1 MLDGAGKL
9 NTDQHARYP
18 YADSIRFDF
27 TGKTF
32 LVVGASSG
40 IGRELALNLS
50 RAGAEVVVAARRI
63 GSLEVLASEIQGE
76 GGRAQAFALDIVDG
90 DSVSAAIQK
99 FTALDGVVNAA
110 GTNIPK
116 PLAELTSED
125 ILTVVNL
132 NLTAAIQL
140 TQAAVIRM
148 RQLKQTGSL
157 VHISSQMGH
166 VGAANRSVYCASK
179 HGLEGM
185 VKALGVELA
194 PEGIRINT
202 VAPTFV
208 ETPLTRPMF
217 EDRRFR
223 DWVLS
228 NIPMKR
234 IGTVADV
241 VGAVLFL
248 LSPAANLI
256 TGTSL
261 RVDGGWTAH

>member
-1 MLDGAGKL
+1 LVDVVAKL
-9 NTDQHARYP
+9 TTDQHARYP
-18 YADSIRFDF
+18 HADSIQFDF

-40 IGRELALNLS
+40 IGREIAFNLS
-50 RAGAEVVVAARRI
+50 RAGAAVIVSARRLDF
-63 GSLEVLASEIQGE
+63 LEILASEIQAE
-76 GGRAQAFALDIVDG
+76 GGSAQALPLDMIDG
-90 DSVSAAIQK
+90 ESVSATIQK

-116 PLAELTSED
+116 PIAELTSED
-125 ILTVVNL
+125 ISTVLHL
-132 NLTAAIQL
+132 NLSAAIRL

-148 RQLKQTGSL
+148 RQLGRAGSL

-166 VGAANRSVYCASK
+166 VGAADRSVYCASK

-202 VAPTFV
+202 VAPTFI

-217 EDRRFR
+217 EIGAFR